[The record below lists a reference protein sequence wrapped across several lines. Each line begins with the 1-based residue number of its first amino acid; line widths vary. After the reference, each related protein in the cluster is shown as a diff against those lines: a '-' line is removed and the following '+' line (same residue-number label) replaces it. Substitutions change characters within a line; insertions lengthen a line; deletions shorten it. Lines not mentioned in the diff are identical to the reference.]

1 MILEVNASFCAGLR
15 CENYFLPPARM
26 LDLHTGGVFE
36 NPIVSGQVISAF
48 LLHTRS
54 RSSLQKYFRPRGEE
68 LV

>member
-1 MILEVNASFCAGLR
+1 
-15 CENYFLPPARM
+15 M

-68 LV
+68 LVWTNVDVSI